1 MPGKVVREVNLP
13 ILDEPTI
20 NDSKQNRM
28 TVEQLLEVHKT
39 LSEELRHTSNVVW
52 RFGVAIA
59 TLQLAP
65 FAFIGRKDF
74 VQVTPGCGYVSRS
87 ASHSCLV

>member
-1 MPGKVVREVNLP
+1 
-13 ILDEPTI
+13 
-20 NDSKQNRM
+20 M

-74 VQVTPGCGYVSRS
+74 E
-87 ASHSCLV
+87 ASYAGLWLCIAFGLSFFFSLMLFRQATER